1 MTWPFE
7 NNTNGIVKNL
17 AKRSLKS
24 ERRRNLMI
32 VIAIALAAFLMSM
45 CGTLF
50 FAFQES
56 QSNIATFQASYH
68 DVTQDKIEKLRHQ
81 SEIEMVGSLYNLG
94 EIKMSEGYSL
104 YLSYMDEV
112 ACHIARNQFVLKS
125 GTMPSK
131 ENEISVDKEM
141 IETYFPN
148 TSIGDKI
155 SLEIEGK
162 QQEFVV
168 SGITES
174 LTESQGNYS
183 CYVSKKFIENIPNY
197 NPANYDSYV
206 CFIDADTMS
215 KEDLKEKIASIG
227 NTIDAEYSLSFLF
240 FRENM
245 GLSFESILTF
255 ASLSVLV
262 LFAGVIVIQSIFRI
276 SVNEKIR
283 NFGQLRTLGTT
294 ALQIKKMITY
304 ESRYLSWLG
313 IPPGIVLGAIAGTAL
328 GSNKISSGFSLANI
342 LLVMIGVS
350 IICIFMVKFSI
361 HKPLKIAAMTSPI
374 EAIRYVTYQNAPMQS
389 RKHSKKISPYSL
401 ALLNLGRDKKK
412 TASTLLS
419 LIFGGLLLLIS
430 ASAAVSNTPEQFVRK
445 KMFVNNGS
453 FRIYSSEEMVE
464 NEKMNPLNA
473 SLKEEL
479 LNIEG
484 IQKIIQIRESAGMC
498 QFSIDG
504 DATEGMCDIIS
515 DHSTEG
521 NPSFIEQHL
530 IDGQMPK
537 NPFEILLTD
546 GYLDLGIA
554 KRTPIKIKNN
564 GKEIECVVSG
574 FFDKSFV
581 GTENGTDAIDPAN
594 LMITQELAEQLF
606 PSIEN
611 FAYSWE
617 IITDTTYNN
626 HIENVIQQKIAAK
639 KMDLSICSY
648 DAVVKYMESSMDLL
662 FGSLQI
668 LSLLILLFGIIN
680 LINMT
685 LSNHQ
690 ARKQEISTLRSVG
703 LSLKQ
708 LYRSLI
714 TEGLL
719 YVLASLGMV
728 LLIGIPIAIPV
739 SKSVGILF
747 GMSNL
752 PYKFPVLQIG
762 IYLLILLVLQLIL
775 SAWAVNNLQKRSL
788 TEQMKSME

>member
-1 MTWPFE
+1 
-7 NNTNGIVKNL
+7 
-17 AKRSLKS
+17 
-24 ERRRNLMI
+24 
-32 VIAIALAAFLMSM
+32 
-45 CGTLF
+45 
-50 FAFQES
+50 
-56 QSNIATFQASYH
+56 
-68 DVTQDKIEKLRHQ
+68 
-81 SEIEMVGSLYNLG
+81 
-94 EIKMSEGYSL
+94 
-104 YLSYMDEV
+104 
-112 ACHIARNQFVLKS
+112 
-125 GTMPSK
+125 
-131 ENEISVDKEM
+131 
-141 IETYFPN
+141 
-148 TSIGDKI
+148 
-155 SLEIEGK
+155 
-162 QQEFVV
+162 
-168 SGITES
+168 
-174 LTESQGNYS
+174 
-183 CYVSKKFIENIPNY
+183 
-197 NPANYDSYV
+197 
-206 CFIDADTMS
+206 
-215 KEDLKEKIASIG
+215 
-227 NTIDAEYSLSFLF
+227 
-240 FRENM
+240 
-245 GLSFESILTF
+245 
-255 ASLSVLV
+255 
-262 LFAGVIVIQSIFRI
+262 
-276 SVNEKIR
+276 
-283 NFGQLRTLGTT
+283 
-294 ALQIKKMITY
+294 MITY

-328 GSNKISSGFSLANI
+328 GSNKISSGFSLTNI

-374 EAIRYVTYQNAPMQS
+374 EAIRYVTYQNATIQS

-401 ALLNLGRDKKK
+401 AMLNLGRDKKK

-464 NEKMNPLNA
+464 KMNPLNT

-479 LNIEG
+479 LNIKG
-484 IQKIIQIRESAGMC
+484 IQEIIQIRESAGMC

-521 NPSFIEQHL
+521 NPGFIEQHL

-554 KRTPIKIKNN
+554 KGTPIKIKNN

-617 IITDTTYNN
+617 IITDTTHNN
-626 HIENVIQQKIAAK
+626 QIENIIQQKISSE
-639 KMDLSICSY
+639 KMALSICSY
-648 DAVVKYMESSMDLL
+648 DAVVKYMESSMNLL

-680 LINMT
+680 LTNMT
-685 LSNHQ
+685 LSNYQ
-690 ARKQEISTLRSVG
+690 TRKQEISTLRSVG

-728 LLIGIPIAIPV
+728 ILFGIPIAIPV

>member
-262 LFAGVIVIQSIFRI
+262 LFAGVIVS
-276 SVNEKIR
+276 
-283 NFGQLRTLGTT
+283 QLR
-294 ALQIKKMITY
+294 
-304 ESRYLSWLG
+304 
-313 IPPGIVLGAIAGTAL
+313 
-328 GSNKISSGFSLANI
+328 
-342 LLVMIGVS
+342 
-350 IICIFMVKFSI
+350 
-361 HKPLKIAAMTSPI
+361 
-374 EAIRYVTYQNAPMQS
+374 
-389 RKHSKKISPYSL
+389 
-401 ALLNLGRDKKK
+401 
-412 TASTLLS
+412 
-419 LIFGGLLLLIS
+419 LLLI
-430 ASAAVSNTPEQFVRK
+430 F
-445 KMFVNNGS
+445 
-453 FRIYSSEEMVE
+453 
-464 NEKMNPLNA
+464 
-473 SLKEEL
+473 L
-479 LNIEG
+479 L
-484 IQKIIQIRESAGMC
+484 
-498 QFSIDG
+498 
-504 DATEGMCDIIS
+504 
-515 DHSTEG
+515 
-521 NPSFIEQHL
+521 
-530 IDGQMPK
+530 
-537 NPFEILLTD
+537 
-546 GYLDLGIA
+546 
-554 KRTPIKIKNN
+554 
-564 GKEIECVVSG
+564 
-574 FFDKSFV
+574 
-581 GTENGTDAIDPAN
+581 
-594 LMITQELAEQLF
+594 
-606 PSIEN
+606 
-611 FAYSWE
+611 
-617 IITDTTYNN
+617 
-626 HIENVIQQKIAAK
+626 
-639 KMDLSICSY
+639 
-648 DAVVKYMESSMDLL
+648 
-662 FGSLQI
+662 
-668 LSLLILLFGIIN
+668 
-680 LINMT
+680 
-685 LSNHQ
+685 
-690 ARKQEISTLRSVG
+690 
-703 LSLKQ
+703 LKQ
-708 LYRSLI
+708 
-714 TEGLL
+714 
-719 YVLASLGMV
+719 
-728 LLIGIPIAIPV
+728 
-739 SKSVGILF
+739 
-747 GMSNL
+747 
-752 PYKFPVLQIG
+752 
-762 IYLLILLVLQLIL
+762 
-775 SAWAVNNLQKRSL
+775 SA
-788 TEQMKSME
+788 